1 MVANFG
7 GLDIH
12 IPKFAEGKMYERL
25 VIIMGADIA
34 AELVRIF
41 GGESLYVAK
50 DAKEAKQIHRRVIAQ
65 ERAAGKTWQEIASS
79 YTFIN
84 RFSER
89 WVRKLGAADR
99 QTVPSYH
106 RANSATSCHANQPG
120 LFDIPAQHPL
130 DALSRRN

>member
-12 IPKFAEGKMYERL
+12 IPKFADGKMYERL
-25 VIIMGADIA
+25 VTIMGPDIA

-41 GGESLYVAK
+41 GGERLYIAK
-50 DAKEAKQIHRRVIAQ
+50 DAKEAKQIHRRVIA
-65 ERAAGKTWQEIASS
+65 EYRAAGKTWQEIASS

-89 WVRKLGAADR
+89 WVRKLGATDQDAAPTR
-99 QTVPSYH
+99 IITP
-106 RANSATSCHANQPG
+106 ANQPG
-120 LFDIPAQHPL
+120 LFDIPAPHQL
-130 DALSRRN
+130 DAISRRN